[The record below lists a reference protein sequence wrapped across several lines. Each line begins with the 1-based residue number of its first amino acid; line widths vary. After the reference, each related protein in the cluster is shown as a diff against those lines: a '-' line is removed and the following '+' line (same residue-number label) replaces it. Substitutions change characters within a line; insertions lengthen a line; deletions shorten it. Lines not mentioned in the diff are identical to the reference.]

1 MTQLINDKLKKCCVH
16 CQTLLDKPCAWLSLG
31 NEYCPTIM
39 EVQQEIERLEVESE
53 NKLHEKYPFIVEN
66 GIICRKNKEIER
78 LNKENNILKKNA
90 EHNDKVVD
98 NVNWENM
105 FFKKII
111 DKVIEYIDKEL
122 CNINI
127 QENIVAKNELLK
139 IQGILRGVVKNV

>member
-1 MTQLINDKLKKCCVH
+1 MNKPNKTELEYFIRYSLDSDKYKR
-16 CQTLLDKPCAWLSLG
+16 
-31 NEYCPTIM
+31 YM
-39 EVQQEIERLEVESE
+39 EL
-53 NKLHEKYPFIVEN
+53 YD
-66 GIICRKNKEIER
+66 EIER

-127 QENIVAKNELLK
+127 QENIMAKNELLK
-139 IQGILRGVVKNV
+139 IKSIIQRVDKE